1 MHRIIP
7 TDRDMDLLAC
17 LWRWKLLST
26 AALTERYFADRSPI
40 TAYTRLWH
48 LRTAS
53 YIQLISDSGGRRY
66 AWCLAQK
73 GFAAIQ
79 SQLPE
84 LLEFGFKS
92 ENVEHDHLVSAVH
105 LGDWLRQNPRGA
117 ELFTEQELRRYHLD
131 HYPDWVPRTSEHRP
145 DGYWRVLRNGKFITI
160 ALEVEIN
167 RKRDRFYQ
175 QLAHFY
181 ERHPQVDRVLWVVTS
196 QLFAESVSRL
206 LQKEIDARAVIHNFA
221 LRKDFE
227 KNGWNA
233 SIAIGAEQGKPL
245 SFLLDHTPQTSSI
258 PVWTRFLLDTR
269 KCPHKSKGYQ
279 SLRTA
284 CFSDRHV
291 LPPKIT

>member
-1 MHRIIP
+1 MHHIIP
-7 TDRDMDLLAC
+7 TDRDMDLFAC

-26 AALTERYFADRSPI
+26 AALTEKFFGDRSPI

-48 LRTAS
+48 LRLAN
-53 YIQLISDSGGRRY
+53 YIQLISDSGGRNY
-66 AWCLAQK
+66 VWCLSQK
-73 GFAAIQ
+73 GFSAIQ

-84 LLEFGFKS
+84 LLEAGFKS

-105 LGDWLRQNPRGA
+105 LGDWLRQIPRGV
-117 ELFTEQELRRYHLD
+117 ELLTEQELRRYHLD

-145 DGYWRVLRNGKFITI
+145 DGYWRVLRDGNAITI

-181 ERHPQVDRVLWVVTS
+181 ERHPQIDRVVWVVTS

-206 LQKEIDARAVIHNFA
+206 LKKEIDSRSVIHDFI

-227 KNGWNA
+227 KNGWSA
-233 SIAIGAEQGKPL
+233 PIIIGAEQGKSL

-279 SLRTA
+279 GTRRTSI
-284 CFSDRHV
+284 CDR
-291 LPPKIT
+291 